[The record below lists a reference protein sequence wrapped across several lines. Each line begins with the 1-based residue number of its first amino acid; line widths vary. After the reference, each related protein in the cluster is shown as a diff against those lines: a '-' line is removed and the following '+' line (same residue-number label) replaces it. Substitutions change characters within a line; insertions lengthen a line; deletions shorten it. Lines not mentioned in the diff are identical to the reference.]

1 MKKFLQNNLIA
12 LIVILLGLCIAAALF
27 INDAFTNEQG
37 DIITSATQEKF
48 ENAKPVEPS
57 EQLIIEPKPVEVT
70 FVFSDSVNV
79 VVTQEDYDWVM
90 NEKQNMAVEIEMLA
104 KIVYREARGMNNE
117 QRAAVVW
124 NVLNRLDNPRFDNS
138 IIAVITSPNQYA
150 WYDDTP
156 VRDDLYAM
164 ADDVVTRWLLEKRG
178 YSNVGR
184 VLPSEYLYFFGS
196 DGLNYYTTTWR
207 GDTFWDWS
215 WETPYN

>member
-1 MKKFLQNNLIA
+1 MKKFLQNNPFA

-48 ENAKPVEPS
+48 ENAKPVEPG